1 MAFLKNKSMHV
12 QKHAKNKAA
21 EEAWR
26 TKFNKEERK
35 KRYVEEGKNDKRAAK
50 RSRIEQEG

>member
-1 MAFLKNKSMHV
+1 MVADPGCPHV
-12 QKHAKNKAA
+12 QKHAKDVAA

-26 TKFNKEERK
+26 SKYNKEERK

-50 RSRIEQEG
+50 RSRANE

>member
-1 MAFLKNKSMHV
+1 MLVDPERACL
-12 QKHAKNKAA
+12 QKHAKDVAA

-26 TKFNKEERK
+26 AKYNKEERK

-50 RSRIEQEG
+50 RSRANE